1 MNSVCGVCVCVC
13 VCVCVYVLVT
23 QLCLILFIPM
33 DYRPPCPL
41 SMEFS
46 RQEYWSAIPFSRGSS
61 RPRDLTQVSCMAGR
75 FFTLWA
81 TMEAPNEQKIQ
92 LNMTSSLG
100 NFSEQ
105 HAGVKK
111 RQMERKKNPVPKL
124 STYKGSEK
132 SLLLALAFQHSL
144 SLSATTEDL
153 QALRSS

>member
-1 MNSVCGVCVCVC
+1 
-13 VCVCVYVLVT
+13 
-23 QLCLILFIPM
+23 
-33 DYRPPCPL
+33 
-41 SMEFS
+41 
-46 RQEYWSAIPFSRGSS
+46 
-61 RPRDLTQVSCMAGR
+61 
-75 FFTLWA
+75 
-81 TMEAPNEQKIQ
+81 MEAPNEQKIQ